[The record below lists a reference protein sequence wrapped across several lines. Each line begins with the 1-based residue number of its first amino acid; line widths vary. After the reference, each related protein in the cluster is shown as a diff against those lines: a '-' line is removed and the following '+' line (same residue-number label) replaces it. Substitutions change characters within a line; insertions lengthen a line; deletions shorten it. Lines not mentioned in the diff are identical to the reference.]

1 MGVADKMW
9 DAITTVIKMN
19 DKAERMAATIKTQ
32 QEEIEGLTERI
43 IRIQSALEIA
53 LASRGA
59 RFGERDRRF
68 RSIVTGRFGNV
79 TDAGGRCCGCSNCS
93 FSDRRQVIPCC
104 LWKMGQRG
112 ALFLGYRISMRR
124 LRWDLWRALSSRSC
138 WPRVFA
144 AIRR

>member
-59 RFGERDRRF
+59 RFGERDPRF
-68 RSIVTGRFGNV
+68 RRNVTGGFG
-79 TDAGGRCCGCSNCS
+79 
-93 FSDRRQVIPCC
+93 
-104 LWKMGQRG
+104 
-112 ALFLGYRISMRR
+112 
-124 LRWDLWRALSSRSC
+124 RS
-138 WPRVFA
+138 
-144 AIRR
+144 